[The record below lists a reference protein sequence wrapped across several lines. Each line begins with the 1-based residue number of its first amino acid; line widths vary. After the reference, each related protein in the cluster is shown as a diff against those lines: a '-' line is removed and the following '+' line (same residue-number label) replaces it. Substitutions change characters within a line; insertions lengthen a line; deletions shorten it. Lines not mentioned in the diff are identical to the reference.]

1 MFLPKP
7 TVRYTVIFHYITH
20 SSNIGWISCKKS
32 PYNATIIL
40 HAWEN
45 IYMPCIARQC
55 YVVVNIWLHKVHH
68 SYGYKVH
75 ATFHLCIPEN
85 NMCMRQ
91 QLVLNHRIVL
101 SNPTKTTLRNWCICF
116 YYYRFNYAIMH
127 FCNRLDARWSHRVW
141 HVWYLGFFI
150 LREKKRRAQSTNIL
164 HLDYCHVE
172 IDK

>member
-1 MFLPKP
+1 MLLW
-7 TVRYTVIFHYITH
+7 IFDYIRCITH
-20 SSNIGWISCKKS
+20 
-32 PYNATIIL
+32 T
-40 HAWEN
+40 
-45 IYMPCIARQC
+45 
-55 YVVVNIWLHKVHH
+55 
-68 SYGYKVH
+68 GYKVH

-127 FCNRLDARWSHRVW
+127 FFNMLDARWSHRVW

-150 LREKKRRAQSTNIL
+150 LREKNEEPKVQIFFIL
-164 HLDYCHVE
+164 IIAMWKLINKIVFVYIIYTIMCDIRYYRIKVYKSDY
-172 IDK
+172 